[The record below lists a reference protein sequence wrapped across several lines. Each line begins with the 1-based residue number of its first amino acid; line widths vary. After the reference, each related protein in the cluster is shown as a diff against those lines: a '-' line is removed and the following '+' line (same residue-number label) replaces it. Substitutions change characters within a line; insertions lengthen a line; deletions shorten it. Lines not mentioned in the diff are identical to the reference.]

1 MKVIDTREY
10 VSVLKQLTDDGRE
23 ASMRIAGNSMA
34 PFLIHERDTIFF
46 RKPEAK
52 LKKGDMVFFKRRNGQ
67 YIMHRIHHVK
77 PDGYYIV
84 GDAQCMIEGPV
95 AGEQIF
101 AVVTK
106 VIRKG
111 KTIQPGDFWWEF
123 FRHVWLH
130 MVLVRRPVM
139 ALYTKLLFR
148 GGRS

>member
-1 MKVIDTREY
+1 
-10 VSVLKQLTDDGRE
+10 
-23 ASMRIAGNSMA
+23 
-34 PFLIHERDTIFF
+34 
-46 RKPEAK
+46 
-52 LKKGDMVFFKRRNGQ
+52 MVFFKRRNGQ

-130 MVLVRRPVM
+130 MIPLRRPVM

>member
-23 ASMRIAGNSMA
+23 VSMRIAGNSMA

-67 YIMHRIHHVK
+67 YIMHR
-77 PDGYYIV
+77 YYIV

-130 MVLVRRPVM
+130 IVPVRRPVM

>member
-23 ASMRIAGNSMA
+23 VSMRIAGNSMA
-34 PFLIHERDTIFF
+34 PFLSHERDTIFF

-130 MVLVRRPVM
+130 MIPLRRPVM

>member
-1 MKVIDTREY
+1 
-10 VSVLKQLTDDGRE
+10 
-23 ASMRIAGNSMA
+23 
-34 PFLIHERDTIFF
+34 
-46 RKPEAK
+46 
-52 LKKGDMVFFKRRNGQ
+52 
-67 YIMHRIHHVK
+67 MHRIHHVK

-95 AGEQIF
+95 AEEQIF

-130 MVLVRRPVM
+130 IVPVRRPVM
-139 ALYTKLLFR
+139 ALYTKFLFR

>member
-23 ASMRIAGNSMA
+23 VSMRIVGNSMA

-46 RKPEAK
+46 QKPEAK

-130 MVLVRRPVM
+130 MIPLRRPVM

>member
-23 ASMRIAGNSMA
+23 VSMRIAGNSMA

-77 PDGYYIV
+77 PDGYYH
-84 GDAQCMIEGPV
+84 
-95 AGEQIF
+95 
-101 AVVTK
+101 K
-106 VIRKG
+106 KG
-111 KTIQPGDFWWEF
+111 KDDTAGGLLVGVLSSCVAAYDSTSKTGDGS
-123 FRHVWLH
+123 
-130 MVLVRRPVM
+130 
-139 ALYTKLLFR
+139 LYEASF
-148 GGRS
+148 

>member
-23 ASMRIAGNSMA
+23 VSMRIAGNSMA

-84 GDAQCMIEGPV
+84 GDAQCMIDGP
-95 AGEQIF
+95 GRRGTDICGCD
-101 AVVTK
+101 
-106 VIRKG
+106 RK
-111 KTIQPGDFWWEF
+111 
-123 FRHVWLH
+123 
-130 MVLVRRPVM
+130 
-139 ALYTKLLFR
+139 
-148 GGRS
+148 S

>member
-23 ASMRIAGNSMA
+23 VSMRIAGNSMA
-34 PFLIHERDTIFF
+34 PFTIFF

-130 MVLVRRPVM
+130 MIP
-139 ALYTKLLFR
+139 KLLFR

>member
-23 ASMRIAGNSMA
+23 VSMRIAGNSMA
-34 PFLIHERDTIFF
+34 PFLI
-46 RKPEAK
+46 
-52 LKKGDMVFFKRRNGQ
+52 L
-67 YIMHRIHHVK
+67 
-77 PDGYYIV
+77 
-84 GDAQCMIEGPV
+84 
-95 AGEQIF
+95 

-130 MVLVRRPVM
+130 MIPLRRPVM

>member
-23 ASMRIAGNSMA
+23 VSMRIAGNSMA

-95 AGEQIF
+95 AGGTDICGCDESH
-101 AVVTK
+101 K
-106 VIRKG
+106 KG
-111 KTIQPGDFWWEF
+111 KDDTAGGTSGGSSF
-123 FRHVWLH
+123 
-130 MVLVRRPVM
+130 VM
-139 ALYTKLLFR
+139 C
-148 GGRS
+148 GCI

>member
-10 VSVLKQLTDDGRE
+10 VSVLKQLTDEGRE
-23 ASMRIAGNSMA
+23 VSMRIAGNSMA

-84 GDAQCMIEGPV
+84 GDA
-95 AGEQIF
+95 
-101 AVVTK
+101 
-106 VIRKG
+106 
-111 KTIQPGDFWWEF
+111 
-123 FRHVWLH
+123 WLH
-130 MVLVRRPVM
+130 MIPLRRPVM

>member
-23 ASMRIAGNSMA
+23 VSMRIAGNSMA
-34 PFLIHERDTIFF
+34 PFLILERDTIFF

-130 MVLVRRPVM
+130 MIPLRRPVM

>member
-23 ASMRIAGNSMA
+23 VSMRIAGNSMA

-111 KTIQPGDFWWEF
+111 KTIQPGGLL
-123 FRHVWLH
+123 VG
-130 MVLVRRPVM
+130 VLSSRV
-139 ALYTKLLFR
+139 AAYGSASKTGDGSLYEVSF
-148 GGRS
+148 

>member
-1 MKVIDTREY
+1 
-10 VSVLKQLTDDGRE
+10 
-23 ASMRIAGNSMA
+23 
-34 PFLIHERDTIFF
+34 
-46 RKPEAK
+46 
-52 LKKGDMVFFKRRNGQ
+52 MVFFKRRNGQ

-95 AGEQIF
+95 EEEQIF

-130 MVLVRRPVM
+130 MIPLRRPVM

>member
-10 VSVLKQLTDDGRE
+10 VSVLKQLTDEGRE
-23 ASMRIAGNSMA
+23 VSMRIAGNSMA
-34 PFLIHERDTIFF
+34 PFLIRDTIFF

-95 AGEQIF
+95 EEEQIF

-130 MVLVRRPVM
+130 IVPVRRPVL
-139 ALYTKLLFR
+139 ALYTKFLFR